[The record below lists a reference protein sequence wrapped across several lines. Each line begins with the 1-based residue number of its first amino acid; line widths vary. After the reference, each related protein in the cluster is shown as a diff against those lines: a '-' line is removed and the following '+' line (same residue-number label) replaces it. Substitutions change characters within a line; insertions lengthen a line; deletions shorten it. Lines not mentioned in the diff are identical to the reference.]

1 MKNMIISLSGTA
13 GSGKSTVGERL
24 ASELSWP
31 RYYMGQMR
39 RDAAKRR
46 GMTLADYNAL
56 GETDPATDKEVDEFQ
71 KKLGETE
78 DNFIVEGRTSWYFIP
93 HSLKIYIYVSP
104 EEGARRIF
112 GSLKKKNER
121 NEGIL
126 PESIED
132 VKRGMLE
139 RAESDRL
146 RYKKYYDMDVNDPS
160 HYDLYLDA
168 TSLSQEEEYRAVYD
182 FVKTRLDKGKK

>member
-1 MKNMIISLSGTA
+1 MIISLSGAA

-24 ASELSWP
+24 ARELSWP

-39 RDAAKRR
+39 RDAAKKR

-56 GETDPATDKEVDEFQ
+56 GETDPETDKEVDEFQ

-93 HSLKIYIYVSP
+93 HSLKIYIDVSP
-104 EEGARRIF
+104 EEGAKRVF
-112 GSLKKKNER
+112 GSLKEKNQR
-121 NEGIL
+121 NEGVL
-126 PESIED
+126 PESIDD

-146 RYKKYYDMDVNDPS
+146 RYQKYYNIDVNDPK

-168 TSLSQEEEYRAVYD
+168 TSLSQEEEYAAVYD